1 MSALQ
6 LQAPAKINWTLEVLG
21 MRPDGYHE
29 VRTILQTINLYD
41 TATLSPA
48 DELSLSVSGATRG
61 FRRQSREAPESN
73 IIYRAV
79 RLLQRR
85 TGCHR
90 GVEVRLGKNIP
101 VAAGLGGASSDA
113 AAVLCGL
120 RDLWGVSIS
129 DEELA
134 SLAAELGS
142 DVPFFLRG
150 GTALASGRGEVIE
163 PLRDVPAQHFVL
175 AWPKAGG
182 REPDKTAR
190 MYAALR
196 PEHYTDGSRTEAL
209 ADRLRRGES
218 VRDEDCYNLFDAVL
232 ADIDPEGA
240 DLFERA
246 RSVGQP
252 HLCGSGPAVFLL
264 PDSEGAPERT
274 RELWHET
281 AKIYGSAS
289 LAMTLR
295 ADEISASRGVAR

>member
-150 GTALASGRGEVIE
+150 GTALGSGRGDALELLPMPVERFAVVVTPPE
-163 PLRDVPAQHFVL
+163 PADA
-175 AWPKAGG
+175 A
-182 REPDKTAR
+182 KTKR
-190 MYAALR
+190 LYGLLT
-196 PEHYTDGSRTEAL
+196 PEHYTDGASTGAVVHRILAGKPIAGAMRNAFMQVAAQAYAHYDEA
-209 ADRLRRGES
+209 
-218 VRDEDCYNLFDAVL
+218 
-232 ADIDPEGA
+232 
-240 DLFERA
+240 
-246 RSVGQP
+246 
-252 HLCGSGPAVFLL
+252 CG
-264 PDSEGAPERT
+264 
-274 RELWHET
+274 
-281 AKIYGSAS
+281 I
-289 LAMTLR
+289 LR
-295 ADEISASRGVAR
+295 AAGVRHLLLAGAGPSVFALVTDQGEADAIAQAVREAGLEAHAARLLGPWSDDGASATI